1 MRKIGLIVIY
11 LMVSDCLFG
20 QPTYG
25 QRFEQVVGILPSA
38 PNASAINKYGGI
50 NINLNKGMISHGY
63 PLYELKMK
71 DITVP
76 FSLNYAANGLRV
88 DEYASRVGFNWTLEA
103 GGVVSRTVYG
113 HPDEGSQRL
122 EMPASGPQID
132 TAFYNFL
139 TKATGGASYDPQP
152 DVFTYSFAG
161 VSGKFVLDKN
171 KVPVTLDGSA
181 VKIETNFN
189 STEWNFKITHLDGS
203 QFYFGGSTATEET
216 RTETTCGK
224 PYATY
229 IPTSWYLKKIVSV
242 HGQEIVFNYA
252 AIEFQFYTGYS
263 QTQYYDENPNLACE
277 GATQDGSPP
286 APIYCIS
293 YTSQSSSCA
302 GLMRSKGRYL
312 TSVTAPGVGSIEFQ
326 TTGTRLDCEDVLYT
340 GMIVKD
346 PSGQA
351 RTQYQFEYTT
361 LSDKRPFLTK
371 VIRKGSA
378 PSPTEDTRFIYN
390 PGELP
395 LLNAF
400 SQDYY
405 GYYNGAGNS
414 SLFPLSEFFS
424 IQQRYGATAN
434 REPNPVYAAMG
445 MLSKIVYPTGGS
457 DTIIYE
463 GNDFYGTKQILPPLN
478 TVNVSAMG
486 TGFKQTTTATSASF
500 VVSYDQEAR
509 VEISIDNTNG
519 GTFDPIHDRGTAII
533 KTTSGV
539 EVYNRN
545 ENPGFYTNTI
555 ITLGPGTYV
564 LEASG
569 TGLGIKTEITV
580 ICRVGN
586 KTLSNGNILSAGLR
600 VKKVIT
606 SQPGNTVQQVK
617 TYNYSQIADASK
629 SSGGAQPTPDYLYSF
644 TNRQYCNN
652 GVVEYLYCN
661 YSGMYSSS
669 IVPVLLYEGGVS
681 YANVTENWGENAE
694 NGMIQHFY
702 HVGSLTPA
710 TQSGLGSGFLVGA
723 PMTNTGI
730 LNGKEQQTLV
740 YRKQGT
746 NLELVKS
753 TDYSYKTD
761 SRGSQLIEATAVNKK
776 YNNDIVHN
784 PLTSVD
790 FEGYDVA
797 RYSHLVNW
805 TYVDTV
811 TETQYT
817 ATGLPSVKVSTI
829 YQYDNATHRQLTK
842 TITHQSDGRIVEA
855 VIQYPLDF
863 SGITAT
869 DAASASVKN
878 LQTRSIINVPVEQ
891 TSYIADSD
899 GNNKKLTAARFAL
912 FDNSTATLR
921 EVWQMEGTPLGNFV
935 PASVISGAVK
945 TDSRYQKQVLFDAY
959 DLKGNILQ
967 QSRLNDVKLSYIW
980 GYDGQYPIA
989 EATNALQKDIF
1000 HTSFEDADGNSSV
1013 GDAKTGKKSRTGGYS
1028 KSLTGLT
1035 NGNYSLVYWQKS
1047 GGNWA
1052 LQSSAVT
1059 VSGGSYTITLTGQ
1072 VDEIRF
1078 YPVEAQITTYT
1089 YQPLVGML
1097 SQTDMNNRSTYYE
1110 YDPLGR
1116 LTLVRDQD
1124 NNILK
1129 KICYNYF
1136 GQAEDC
1142 GLATYSSVVKSG
1154 SFTRNNCGTNGTGSS
1169 VIYTVAAGT
1178 YTSTISQADA
1188 DQKAQND
1195 VNTNGQAYANTNG
1208 SCTWTN
1214 QAQSGNFTRNNC
1226 GTNGTGSI
1234 VTYTVAAGTYNSTIS
1249 LADANQKAIDAVNA
1263 GGQTYANANGSCTWT
1278 NQAQSG
1284 NFTRS
1289 NCGTNGTGS
1298 TITYTVAAG
1307 TYSSTISL
1315 ADANQKAVDAVNAGG
1330 QAYANANAGC
1340 TWTNQVQSGNF
1351 TRNNCG
1357 TNGTGGTVTY
1367 TIAANTYSSTVSLAD
1382 ANQQAI
1388 NAVSAGGQN
1397 YANATAGCTWTN
1409 QAQSGN
1415 FTRNNCPANYTGSTV
1430 TYNVAANTYSSTIS
1444 LTDANQ
1450 QAINDV
1456 NANGQN
1462 YANTNGT
1469 CISNCNTGNCTGNNK
1484 KCINGVC
1491 ETGVRVETYCEQ
1503 VTKSQRW
1510 ITYHY
1515 EFSDG
1520 SWSTSY
1526 TELGSGECPIE

>member
-1 MRKIGLIVIY
+1 M
-11 LMVSDCLFG
+11 
-20 QPTYG
+20 
-25 QRFEQVVGILPSA
+25 
-38 PNASAINKYGGI
+38 
-50 NINLNKGMISHGY
+50 
-63 PLYELKMK
+63 
-71 DITVP
+71 
-76 FSLNYAANGLRV
+76 
-88 DEYASRVGFNWTLEA
+88 
-103 GGVVSRTVYG
+103 
-113 HPDEGSQRL
+113 
-122 EMPASGPQID
+122 
-132 TAFYNFL
+132 
-139 TKATGGASYDPQP
+139 
-152 DVFTYSFAG
+152 
-161 VSGKFVLDKN
+161 
-171 KVPVTLDGSA
+171 
-181 VKIETNFN
+181 
-189 STEWNFKITHLDGS
+189 
-203 QFYFGGSTATEET
+203 
-216 RTETTCGK
+216 
-224 PYATY
+224 
-229 IPTSWYLKKIVSV
+229 
-242 HGQEIVFNYA
+242 
-252 AIEFQFYTGYS
+252 
-263 QTQYYDENPNLACE
+263 
-277 GATQDGSPP
+277 
-286 APIYCIS
+286 
-293 YTSQSSSCA
+293 
-302 GLMRSKGRYL
+302 
-312 TSVTAPGVGSIEFQ
+312 
-326 TTGTRLDCEDVLYT
+326 
-340 GMIVKD
+340 
-346 PSGQA
+346 
-351 RTQYQFEYTT
+351 
-361 LSDKRPFLTK
+361 
-371 VIRKGSA
+371 
-378 PSPTEDTRFIYN
+378 
-390 PGELP
+390 
-395 LLNAF
+395 
-400 SQDYY
+400 
-405 GYYNGAGNS
+405 
-414 SLFPLSEFFS
+414 FPLSEFFS

-434 REPNPVYAAMG
+434 REPNPAYAAMG
-445 MLSKIVYPTGGS
+445 MLSKSIHPTGGS

-463 GNDFYGTKQILPPLN
+463 GNDFYGSKQILPPLN

-500 VVSYDQEAR
+500 VVSYEQEAH

-533 KTTSGV
+533 KTTTGD

-545 ENPGFYTNTI
+545 ENPDFYTNTI

-580 ICRVGN
+580 TCRVGN
-586 KTLSNGNILSAGLR
+586 KVLSNGNILSAGLR

-606 SQPGNTVQQVK
+606 SQPGIATQQVK
-617 TYNYSQIADASK
+617 TYNYRQVADTSK

-644 TNRQYCNN
+644 TNRQFCNN

-669 IVPVLLYEGGVS
+669 IVPVLLYEGGAS

-694 NGMIQHFY
+694 NGMVQHFY

-723 PMTNTGI
+723 PMTNTGT

-797 RYSHLVNW
+797 RYSHIVSW

-811 TETQYT
+811 RETQYT

-842 TITHQSDGRIVEA
+842 TITHQSDGRITEA

-869 DAASASVKN
+869 DAASTSVKN

-899 GNNKKLTAARFAL
+899 GNNRKLTAARFAL
-912 FDNSTATLR
+912 FDNSAATLR

-935 PASVISGAVK
+935 PASVTSGAVK

-989 EATNALQKDIF
+989 EATNALQQDIF

-1047 GGNWA
+1047 GGNWS

-1089 YQPLVGML
+1089 YQPLIGML
-1097 SQTDMNNRSTYYE
+1097 SQTDMNNRITYYE

-1195 VNTNGQAYANTNG
+1195 VNANGQAYANANG

-1226 GTNGTGSI
+1226 GTNGTGST
-1234 VTYTVAAGTYNSTIS
+1234 VTYTVAAGTYTSAIS
-1249 LADANQKAIDAVNA
+1249 LADANQKAVDAVNA
-1263 GGQTYANANGSCTWT
+1263 GGQAYANVNGSCTWT

-1284 NFTRS
+1284 NFTRN

-1298 TITYTVAAG
+1298 TVTYTVAAG
-1307 TYSSTISL
+1307 TYTSTISL

-1340 TWTNQVQSGNF
+1340 TWTNQAQSGNF

-1367 TIAANTYSSTVSLAD
+1367 TVAANTYSSTVSLVD

-1388 NAVSAGGQN
+1388 NAVNAGGQN

-1430 TYNVAANTYSSTIS
+1430 TYNVAANTYSSTTS
-1444 LTDANQ
+1444 LADANQ

-1456 NANGQN
+1456 NTNGQT

-1469 CISNCNTGNCTGNNK
+1469 CISNCNTGNCTGNDK

-1491 ETGVRVETYCEQ
+1491 ETGVRVETFCEQ
-1503 VTKSQRW
+1503 VTKSQRRV
-1510 ITYHY
+1510 TYHY

-1526 TELGSGECPIE
+1526 TELGSGVCPIE